1 MAKYVMVECLS
12 QFLQR
17 YMIEVPEDSSVSP
30 IEYAEDTVTMQ
41 EMKEFSQKYLGEVI
55 IGSRELT
62 YDEVIQFCDKDN
74 DYAKN
79 WDKEQKLYSFV
90 TEVGYKPK

>member
-1 MAKYVMVECLS
+1 MAKYVMIECVS

-17 YMIEVPEDSSVSP
+17 YVIEVPEDSSVSS

-62 YDEVIQFCDKDN
+62 YKEVIQLCDRDN

-79 WDKEQKLYSFV
+79 WDKKQKLYNFV

>member
-62 YDEVIQFCDKDN
+62 YKEVIQLCDRDN

-79 WDKEQKLYSFV
+79 WDKKQKLYNFV